1 MLSSVDAAD
10 GGDGR
15 AVRHRRRKGIL
26 ALVSSGGGVRWRLE
40 RRGGPENVESL
51 EVEAK
56 AAYICRNK
64 MKLYA

>member
-26 ALVSSGGGVRWRLE
+26 ALVSSGGGVRRLE

-64 MKLYA
+64 MKMYA

>member
-26 ALVSSGGGVRWRLE
+26 ALVVNIGGGVRDLDRV
-40 RRGGPENVESL
+40 GGPENVESL

-64 MKLYA
+64 MKMYA